1 MQIFAVFISGIAKRV
16 KMPVDREVKAKN
28 PLAKVTQ
35 HLICYVETSPF
46 PS

>member
-1 MQIFAVFISGIAKRV
+1 MQIFAVFISGMVKRV

-28 PLAKVTQ
+28 PVTKVTQ
-35 HLICYVETSPF
+35 HLICYVETGPF